1 MQMIDTVLKTAY
13 HLDDTTFE
21 RLRKVSEWDSKPQ
34 ITLDTQS
41 NLANANW
48 TLGGLVKS
56 VQAEEGTITLWM
68 EGFQEMQTV
77 RIVPTMPGWML
88 RSGAAFRTKI
98 PSIYL
103 DEDRIEPET
112 IDWGIFRPQPYTY
125 MSEEE
130 LFAELSN
137 LLHEDDRNKIF

>member
-13 HLDDTTFE
+13 HLDNTTFE

-34 ITLDTQS
+34 ITLDSQS
-41 NLANANW
+41 KLANATW
-48 TLGGLVKS
+48 ALGGVVKS
-56 VQAEEGTITLWM
+56 IQAEEGIIKLWM
-68 EGFQEMQTV
+68 EGFQELQTV
-77 RIVPTMPGWML
+77 QIVPTMPGWML

-98 PSIYL
+98 SARYL

-112 IDWGIFRPQPYTY
+112 IDWGTFRPQPYTY

-130 LFAELSN
+130 LFAKLSD
-137 LLHEDDRNKIF
+137 LLHEDDRNRIF